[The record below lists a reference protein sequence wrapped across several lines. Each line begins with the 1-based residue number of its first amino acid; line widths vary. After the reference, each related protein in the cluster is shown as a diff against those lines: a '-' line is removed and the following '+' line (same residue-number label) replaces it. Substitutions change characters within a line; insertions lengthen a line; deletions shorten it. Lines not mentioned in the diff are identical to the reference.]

1 MYPHMSLNIRY
12 IKKYYRCRS

>member
-1 MYPHMSLNIRY
+1 MSLNIRY